1 MGGDGTLAGLVKS
14 ILIQSPLVEAN
25 LHMFAFAPLPFGTGN
40 DLSRSTGWGPIHGAS
55 PFLQNMDSL
64 LKAVCSEKYDKLT
77 LWDVNVEG

>member
-14 ILIQSPLVEAN
+14 ILDKSDIIKAN

-55 PFLQNMDSL
+55 AFL
-64 LKAVCSEKYDKLT
+64 
-77 LWDVNVEG
+77 

>member
-1 MGGDGTLAGLVKS
+1 MGGDGTLAGVVKTLIDKS
-14 ILIQSPLVEAN
+14 AKILNN

-55 PFLQNMDSL
+55 PFLQKMDTL

-77 LWDVNVEG
+77 LWDVNVDG